1 MRCGTSN
8 TRCGTSNTRCM
19 VNANWVEKLV
29 RALGILR
36 RKILGWNWEGLLE
49 KMGPELGPKEGGR
62 LAKSPLQVGG

>member
-1 MRCGTSN
+1 
-8 TRCGTSNTRCM
+8 M

-36 RKILGWNWEGLLE
+36 RKAHHELGWNWEGLLE
-49 KMGPELGPKEGGR
+49 KVGPELGPKEGGR

>member
-1 MRCGTSN
+1 
-8 TRCGTSNTRCM
+8 M

-36 RKILGWNWEGLLE
+36 RKAHHELGWNWEGLLE